1 MDHIILHFGGKI
13 LHNQADLCNSLNLGV
28 NNEGFI
34 QLYAKIVR
42 LKLLA
47 ADGKMRETDTTNTE
61 TLFRIIQSIPSPK
74 AEPFKR
80 WLAQIRYKL
89 TWVILTIRFILCM
102 YIAFTTDMIFS
113 SRIALLGPFITAYD
127 QSDLFGRL
135 IILGLVF
142 LSVLCWMLL
151 LYKIWMTRHVQRV
164 SHAFY
169 HAYRKNKN
177 ALLQLDVKD
186 LPKPLK
192 SRVPHPFGELFSSLQ
207 SKTLEILNKNLYFS
221 EKEKSS
227 VHLSPADLEMIE
239 NSAWMTITAQIKQL
253 EKNLFVLSTIVTLA
267 PFLGLLGT
275 VWGILMTFS
284 QLQTGASISSN
295 SAILG
300 GLSTALV
307 TTVLGLV
314 IAIPALIS
322 YNYLK
327 STIKD
332 YSSDMEDF
340 LYDVLSTV
348 ELQYRKADV

>member
-1 MDHIILHFGGKI
+1 MH
-13 LHNQADLCNSLNLGV
+13 V
-28 NNEGFI
+28 
-34 QLYAKIVR
+34 
-42 LKLLA
+42 
-47 ADGKMRETDTTNTE
+47 
-61 TLFRIIQSIPSPK
+61 
-74 AEPFKR
+74 
-80 WLAQIRYKL
+80 L
-89 TWVILTIRFILCM
+89 TA
-102 YIAFTTDMIFS
+102 IAFM
-113 SRIALLGPFITAYD
+113 GPFITAYD
-127 QSDLFGRL
+127 QSDIFGRM

-142 LSVLCWMLL
+142 LSILCWVLL
-151 LYKIWMTRHVQRV
+151 IYKIWITRQVQRI
-164 SHAFY
+164 SSAFY
-169 HAYRKNKN
+169 QAYHKNKE
-177 ALLQLDVKD
+177 AILQLEIHS
-186 LPKPLK
+186 LPKPK
-192 SRVPHPFGELFSSLQ
+192 TQQVPHPFGEIFTTLK

-221 EKEKSS
+221 QKEKGH
-227 VHLSPADLEMIE
+227 VHLSQTDLEIIE
-239 NSAWMTITAQIKQL
+239 SCALTTISAQIKAL
-253 EKNLFVLSTIVTLA
+253 EKNLYVLSTIVTLA

-327 STIKD
+327 TSIKD

-340 LYDVLSTV
+340 LYDLLSTV

>member
-1 MDHIILHFGGKI
+1 M
-13 LHNQADLCNSLNLGV
+13 
-28 NNEGFI
+28 
-34 QLYAKIVR
+34 
-42 LKLLA
+42 
-47 ADGKMRETDTTNTE
+47 
-61 TLFRIIQSIPSPK
+61 TLSP
-74 AEPFKR
+74 
-80 WLAQIRYKL
+80 
-89 TWVILTIRFILCM
+89 T
-102 YIAFTTDMIFS
+102 IAF
-113 SRIALLGPFITAYD
+113 LGPFITAYD
-127 QSDLFGRL
+127 QSDLFGRM

-142 LSVLCWMLL
+142 LSILCWVLL
-151 LYKIWMTRHVQRV
+151 IYKIWLTRHVQRA
-164 SHAFY
+164 SYAFEQV
-169 HAYRKNKN
+169 YRKNKE
-177 ALLQLDVKD
+177 ALLQLEIKD
-186 LPKPLK
+186 LPKP
-192 SRVPHPFGELFSSLQ
+192 SNAQVPHPFGEMFSALQ

-221 EKEKSS
+221 QKEKGK
-227 VHLSPADLEMIE
+227 VHLSPTDLEIIE
-239 NSAWMTITAQIKQL
+239 SCALITISAQIKGL